1 MDALQETHSRLQK
14 ELQHEGEYDGKDDR
28 ACQVE
33 RRKDAQR
40 ENAAKKECP
49 RIGWQRH
56 LRLGIRHHSM
66 WLRRVIVRDG
76 CQGGTLR
83 WRRGSNQIFPP
94 NVSTAPPMMA

>member
-1 MDALQETHSRLQK
+1 MHTFQETHSRLQK
-14 ELQHEGEYDGKDDR
+14 ELQHEGKHDGKDDR

-33 RRKDAQR
+33 RRKNAQR

-56 LRLGIRHHSM
+56 LRLAILHHGN

-76 CQGGTLR
+76 RQRGTLR
-83 WRRGSNQIFPP
+83 RR
-94 NVSTAPPMMA
+94 